1 MIFRYC
7 CALGSLIMSSNSFV
21 IGIIELRGVLSSC
34 VTEEKNMDL
43 TLYEIDSSSLILVMS
58 FMNTVDMVAVKMLLM
73 RHFNHNVRSQITKDI
88 FRDN

>member
-58 FMNTVDMVAVKMLLM
+58 FMKTMTCCLSLILLT
-73 RHFNHNVRSQITKDI
+73 FTYI
-88 FRDN
+88 